1 MGDRRLP
8 VLFLLVAGGLAA
20 CSGTSSGGGG
30 GGGSGGGGST
40 QAPAAASNG
49 YGGGGGGGGGGGPT
63 GTSVAAGGDLCGL
76 LGQGDWAA
84 VGVTDAT
91 KASENNNPPD
101 GYYCVYRGKSS
112 ATGGLELDVFLS
124 PTVDDA
130 KGTFTDVFTELI
142 QSSNKP
148 VTIPGAD
155 EAALSLPSS
164 AGSTDPAVI
173 GARKGKLTF
182 DLGMGSSFAT
192 AEQNG
197 EQLKQ
202 LAALILARAA
212 ALGN

>member
-1 MGDRRLP
+1 MGHRRLP
-8 VLFLLVAGGLAA
+8 ILFLLVAGALAA
-20 CSGTSSGGGG
+20 CSGSSGGGG
-30 GGGSGGGGST
+30 GGGGGASS
-40 QAPAAASNG
+40 PAAAAASSNG
-49 YGGGGGGGGGGGPT
+49 YGYGGGGGGGGPT
-63 GTSVAAGGDLCGL
+63 GTAVAAGGDLCGL

-84 VGVTDAT
+84 VGVNDAT

-155 EAALSLPSS
+155 EAALSLPSA

-182 DLGMGSSFAT
+182 DLGMGSSFDT
-192 AEQNG
+192 AQQNG

-212 ALGN
+212 GLGN